1 MRSAHFGGRL
11 CRKRQQIQRLGSV
24 DVRSETGVQT
34 NTRNERWTRLHD
46 RFQETSQIDASRRAT
61 FLDPEWDTGSELR
74 NDVEAL
80 RESDKM
86 PGWLQRAVDRA
97 GGELKLRGGSR
108 DSEAKTRAQ
117 SLPVAAVEIR
127 LDE

>member
-24 DVRSETGVQT
+24 HVRSETGVQT

-61 FLDPEWDTGSELR
+61 FLDPVWDMGSEGR

-97 GGELKLRGGSR
+97 GGELKLR
-108 DSEAKTRAQ
+108 EA
-117 SLPVAAVEIR
+117 LEILKR
-127 LDE
+127 KLGPNLFPLQRSKSG